1 MGHNVTVYSKSDCI
15 FCNLAEQYLHAKG
28 VDFVEY
34 EVNSHPQEW
43 EEAKRLSGQDHLP
56 VIIIDNKVIVGLNFF
71 ALEEALK

>member
-1 MGHNVTVYSKSDCI
+1 MGHNVIVYSKSDCI
-15 FCNLAEQYLHAKG
+15 FCQLAEQYLHAKG